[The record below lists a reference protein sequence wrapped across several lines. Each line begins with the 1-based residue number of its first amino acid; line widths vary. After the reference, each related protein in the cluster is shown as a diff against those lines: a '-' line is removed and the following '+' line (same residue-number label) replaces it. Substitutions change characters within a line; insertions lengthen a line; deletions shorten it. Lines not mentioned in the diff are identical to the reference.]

1 VLVYLNEL
9 IPTKSDIYALR
20 RSLKDGAKDVEL
32 PDLSSDDEKASGG
45 WKGKDDEPP
54 LLSIDF

>member
-1 VLVYLNEL
+1 M
-9 IPTKSDIYALR
+9 KSDIYALR